1 MDNSYWLTFDLQA
14 RSDRQPLEEIF
25 PLVFT
30 WACNPK
36 EASVGLIKKYLVAN
50 YPDLDLGVEM
60 KHYRLTG
67 DEMVHTYCFLPYVDS
82 RKALE
87 NAEKNGTLE
96 RLSGKGFSG
105 TFELVDFS

>member
-1 MDNSYWLTFDLQA
+1 MNDPYWLTFDLQA

-60 KHYRLTG
+60 KHYRLTIRW
-67 DEMVHTYCFLPYVDS
+67 YV
-82 RKALE
+82 LFI
-87 NAEKNGTLE
+87 TLCWFQESLGECREE
-96 RLSGKGFSG
+96 RHLGASQWQGVQRHLSARRRR
-105 TFELVDFS
+105 